1 MLLRARL
8 ALQQAQHGVP
18 RREAF
23 VQHTVNRVADGHLDA
38 VLPGQRADRGRGAHA
53 LGNVSQV
60 GEHVRQRL
68 SARKRETDAPVA
80 RKIAGARQHEI
91 AQSRKPH
98 HRFAPPAERRAKAA
112 GLRKAARDERSPRVV
127 PEAQTV
133 TRAGRDR
140 EHVLHRAADLDPRDV
155 VALVGAQRFRAKQ
168 RRDVRGGATPLVWL
182 CKGFEQASAALPHE
196 IVAASGLRAPSGAL
210 SGPSFALEV
219 AKGLPCALT
228 LASADGAFAARS
240 AALLHGGR
248 LRVYHSDDLVGVEI
262 GGAVK
267 NVLAIAVGICD
278 GLGLGQNA
286 RAALITRGLAEL
298 ARLGVALGG
307 RAETVMGL
315 TGAGDLI
322 LTATGDLSR
331 NRRVGL
337 ELAAGRKLEDIVGKL
352 GHVAEGVRSAH
363 ATLARAKSCGVELP
377 ITAAVDAVLAGRLTP
392 PQAVERLL
400 ARDPK
405 AEG

>member
-1 MLLRARL
+1 MA
-8 ALQQAQHGVP
+8 AL
-18 RREAF
+18 
-23 VQHTVNRVADGHLDA
+23 A
-38 VLPGQRADRGRGAHA
+38 VLG
-53 LGNVSQV
+53 
-60 GEHVRQRL
+60 
-68 SARKRETDAPVA
+68 
-80 RKIAGARQHEI
+80 AGAWGTALAATLAGRHSVTLWARDPAQAEAI
-91 AQSRKPH
+91 AAARCNARYLPQIKLPEALRVTAD
-98 HRFAPPAERRAKAA
+98 FQAAVDKAGLLIAATPVA
-112 GLRKAARDERSPRVV
+112 GLRELLGK
-127 PEAQTV
+127 
-133 TRAGRDR
+133 
-140 EHVLHRAADLDPRDV
+140 L
-155 VALVGAQRFRAKQ
+155 
-168 RRDVRGGATPLVWL
+168 RGGTVPMLWL
-182 CKGFEQASAALPHE
+182 CKGFQQEGAALPHE
-196 IVAASGLRAPSGAL
+196 VVAASGLRAPSGAL

-219 AKGLPCALT
+219 AQGLPCALT
-228 LASADGAFAARS
+228 LASANAAFATGT

-337 ELAAGRKLEDIVGKL
+337 ELAAGKPLAQIVESL

-363 ATLARAKSCGVELP
+363 ATLARAKAAGVDMP
-377 ITAAVDAVLAGRLTP
+377 ITAAVDAVLAGKLTP

>member
-1 MLLRARL
+1 MAVLAVLGAGAWGTALAAVLAARHEVRLWARDPAQAAAIAGTRRNARYLPEIELPGALRVESDMQRARS
-8 ALQQAQHGVP
+8 G
-18 RREAF
+18 
-23 VQHTVNRVADGHLDA
+23 ADLLIA
-38 VLPGQRADRGRGAHA
+38 A
-53 LGNVSQV
+53 
-60 GEHVRQRL
+60 
-68 SARKRETDAPVA
+68 TPV
-80 RKIAGARQHEI
+80 
-91 AQSRKPH
+91 
-98 HRFAPPAERRAKAA
+98 A
-112 GLRKAARDERSPRVV
+112 GLREL
-127 PEAQTV
+127 
-133 TRAGRDR
+133 AGQ
-140 EHVLHRAADLDPRDV
+140 V
-155 VALVGAQRFRAKQ
+155 
-168 RRDVRGGATPLVWL
+168 GGAGLPLLWL
-182 CKGFEQASAALPHE
+182 CKGFEQDSAALPHE
-196 IVAASGLRAPSGAL
+196 IVAAAGLRAPSGAL

-228 LASADGAFAARS
+228 LASADRGFAS
-240 AALLHGGR
+240 GTAAMLHGGR
-248 LRVYHSDDLVGVEI
+248 MRVYHSDDLVGVEI

-267 NVLAIAVGICD
+267 NVLAIAVGIGD

-298 ARLGVALGG
+298 SRLGVALGG

-337 ELAAGRKLEDIVGKL
+337 ELAAGKPLEAIVAQL

-363 ATLARAKSCGVELP
+363 ATLARAAAAGVDMP
-377 ITAAVDAVLAGRLTP
+377 ITSAVDAVLRGRLTP
-392 PQAVERLL
+392 PQAVELLL

>member
-1 MLLRARL
+1 M
-8 ALQQAQHGVP
+8 
-18 RREAF
+18 
-23 VQHTVNRVADGHLDA
+23 A
-38 VLPGQRADRGRGAHA
+38 VLAV
-53 LGNVSQV
+53 LG
-60 GEHVRQRL
+60 
-68 SARKRETDAPVA
+68 
-80 RKIAGARQHEI
+80 AGAWGTALAAALAARHDVRLWARDP
-91 AQSRKPH
+91 AQ
-98 HRFAPPAERRAKAA
+98 AMAIAKAQCNARYLPEIELPAALRIESDLARVRSGAELIVAATPVA
-112 GLRKAARDERSPRVV
+112 GLRELTAR
-127 PEAQTV
+127 
-133 TRAGRDR
+133 
-140 EHVLHRAADLDPRDV
+140 L
-155 VALVGAQRFRAKQ
+155 
-168 RRDVRGGATPLVWL
+168 GGANVPLLWL

-196 IVAASGLRAPSGAL
+196 IVAAAGLRAPSGAL

-228 LASADGAFAARS
+228 LASADGAFAART

-248 LRVYHSDDLVGVEI
+248 MRVYHSDDLVGVEI

-337 ELAAGRKLEDIVGKL
+337 ELARGKPLAAIVADL

-363 ATLARAKSCGVELP
+363 ATLSRAAAAGVDMP
-377 ITAAVDAVLAGRLTP
+377 ITSAVDAVLAGRLTP
-392 PQAVERLL
+392 PQAVDLL
-400 ARDPK
+400 LSRDPK

>member
-1 MLLRARL
+1 MAALAVLGAGAWGTAFAVAVGSRHQVCLWARDAAQAAAIARARCNARYL
-8 ALQQAQHGVP
+8 PEIKLPEPLRVEADLQK
-18 RREAF
+18 
-23 VQHTVNRVADGHLDA
+23 A
-38 VLPGQRADRGRGAHA
+38 VDRAEFLIAA
-53 LGNVSQV
+53 
-60 GEHVRQRL
+60 
-68 SARKRETDAPVA
+68 TPV
-80 RKIAGARQHEI
+80 
-91 AQSRKPH
+91 
-98 HRFAPPAERRAKAA
+98 A
-112 GLRKAARDERSPRVV
+112 GLR
-127 PEAQTV
+127 
-133 TRAGRDR
+133 
-140 EHVLHRAADLDPRDV
+140 DLLGKLQGSKV
-155 VALVGAQRFRAKQ
+155 
-168 RRDVRGGATPLVWL
+168 PLVWL
-182 CKGFEQASAALPHE
+182 CKGFQQEGAALPHE
-196 IVAASGLRAPSGAL
+196 IVAASGWRAPSGAL

-228 LASADGAFAARS
+228 LASVDAAFAANT

-337 ELAAGRKLEDIVGKL
+337 ELAAGKKLADIVAKL
-352 GHVAEGVRSAH
+352 GHVAEGVHSAH
-363 ATLARAKSCGVELP
+363 AALARAKAAGVDMP
-377 ITAAVDAVLAGRLTP
+377 ITAAVDAVLAGKLTP

>member
-1 MLLRARL
+1 MA
-8 ALQQAQHGVP
+8 AL
-18 RREAF
+18 
-23 VQHTVNRVADGHLDA
+23 A
-38 VLPGQRADRGRGAHA
+38 VLG
-53 LGNVSQV
+53 
-60 GEHVRQRL
+60 
-68 SARKRETDAPVA
+68 
-80 RKIAGARQHEI
+80 AGAWGTALAAVLSPRHRVTLWARDA
-91 AQSRKPH
+91 AQS
-98 HRFAPPAERRAKAA
+98 AAIAKARGNARYLPEIMLPEALRVEADFGKAVGGAELLVAATPVA
-112 GLRKAARDERSPRVV
+112 GLREL
-127 PEAQTV
+127 
-133 TRAGRDR
+133 AGRM
-140 EHVLHRAADLDPRDV
+140 
-155 VALVGAQRFRAKQ
+155 
-168 RRDVRGGATPLVWL
+168 RGGATPLVWL
-182 CKGFEQASAALPHE
+182 CKGFEQDSAALPHE

-248 LRVYHSDDLVGVEI
+248 MRVYHSDDLVGVEI

-337 ELAAGRKLEDIVGKL
+337 ELAAGKPLEQIVAAL

-363 ATLARAKSCGVELP
+363 ATLERAKSCGVEMP
-377 ITAAVDAVLAGRLTP
+377 ITAAVDAVLAGKLTP
-392 PQAVERLL
+392 PQAVEMLL
-400 ARDPK
+400 SRDPK

>member
-1 MLLRARL
+1 MA
-8 ALQQAQHGVP
+8 AL
-18 RREAF
+18 
-23 VQHTVNRVADGHLDA
+23 A
-38 VLPGQRADRGRGAHA
+38 VLG
-53 LGNVSQV
+53 
-60 GEHVRQRL
+60 
-68 SARKRETDAPVA
+68 
-80 RKIAGARQHEI
+80 AGAWGTALAAVLAPRHRVILWARDAAQAAAIAQARRNARYLPEI
-91 AQSRKPH
+91 ALPESLRLESDLRK
-98 HRFAPPAERRAKAA
+98 AVEGAELLLAATPVA
-112 GLRKAARDERSPRVV
+112 GLRDLLGRLQGGRV
-127 PEAQTV
+127 
-133 TRAGRDR
+133 
-140 EHVLHRAADLDPRDV
+140 
-155 VALVGAQRFRAKQ
+155 
-168 RRDVRGGATPLVWL
+168 PLIWL

-196 IVAASGLRAPSGAL
+196 IVAACGFRAPSGAL

-219 AKGLPCALT
+219 ARGLPCALT
-228 LASADGAFAARS
+228 LAAADGAFAAG
-240 AALLHGGR
+240 AAAQLHGGR

-298 ARLGVALGG
+298 ARLGVAMGG

-337 ELAAGRKLEDIVGKL
+337 ELARGKPLASIVAAL
-352 GHVAEGVRSAH
+352 GHVAEGVRSAP
-363 ATLARAKSCGVELP
+363 ATLARALSCGVDMP
-377 ITAAVDAVLAGRLTP
+377 ITAAVGAVLEGRLTP
-392 PQAVERLL
+392 AQAVELLL